1 MLPQTDLTG
10 ASNQAGVS
18 GATNH
23 AGVSGA
29 SNQAGVSGATNHA
42 GGSSTISHTAVSGT
56 ATRFPIEI
64 RRFPWIK
71 RLAADYAFDFERVAD
86 FFAGNPAA
94 PSAWRDAITRAQR
107 HPRQRDTIADVVL
120 AQQRTRGAPPDALA
134 AADRLRDPES
144 VAIVT
149 GQQAGLFGGP
159 LFTLLKALTAIRLAE
174 RTAAEHRVPTVA
186 VFWIDAEDHDWDEVR
201 ACGALDAELNFVRIA
216 LGTPEGAGE
225 GPVARVRL
233 DDSVNAA
240 VATLASTLPPTEFS
254 PALLDELRRAYS
266 PGAGMADAF
275 GRWLES
281 LLGPRGLVVFDSSD
295 PAAKPIVS
303 TLFAREIEHAGE
315 TSRLAAAAGAQLIA
329 RGYHAQVTPQD
340 DHAALFHLDGTREGI
355 RVEDGR
361 LLLGHSTSTKE
372 AMLQRVRT
380 NPTAF
385 SPNVLLRPVVQDTLF
400 PTACY
405 VAGPNEMA
413 YLAQLRGIYAAF
425 GVPMPL
431 MQQRASATILDSNAM
446 RFLARHEM
454 SLESLRAQ
462 DEGALN
468 QLFKSQ
474 FPPAV
479 DSSLEEAA
487 REVAERMGTLAR
499 AVSELDATLEAAARS
514 TLGRM
519 QDDLKKLQGKI
530 IQAVK
535 RKDETLRRQF
545 KHAQAQAFPGG
556 QPQEREVG
564 FVYFLNKHGGGLI
577 DRLNE
582 ELPLDQGRH
591 WVITI

>member
-1 MLPQTDLTG
+1 VSATTIHTG
-10 ASNQAGVS
+10 
-18 GATNH
+18 T
-23 AGVSGA
+23 
-29 SNQAGVSGATNHA
+29 
-42 GGSSTISHTAVSGT
+42 SGT
-56 ATRFPIEI
+56 TTRFPIEI

-71 RLAADYAFDFERVAD
+71 RLAADYAFEYERVAD
-86 FFAGNPAA
+86 FFAGNPAD
-94 PSAWRDAITRAQR
+94 PSAWREAIVRAQR
-107 HPRQRDTIADVVL
+107 HPRERDAIADVVL
-120 AQQRTRGAPPDALA
+120 AQQQRRGAPPDALA
-134 AADRLRDPES
+134 AAARLRDPQS
-144 VAIVT
+144 IAIVT

-186 VFWIDAEDHDWDEVR
+186 VFWIDAEDHDWDEVK
-201 ACGALDAELNFVRIA
+201 ACGVLDAELNLARIA
-216 LGTPEGAGE
+216 LGTPQGAGE
-225 GPVARVRL
+225 SPVARVRL
-233 DDSVNAA
+233 DDSVSAA
-240 VATLASTLPPTEFS
+240 VTSLASTLQATEFS
-254 PALLDELRRAYS
+254 PVLFDALRRAYT

-295 PAAKPIVS
+295 PAAKPMVS
-303 TLFAREIEHAGE
+303 ALFAREIEHAGE
-315 TSRLAAAAGAQLIA
+315 TSRLAAAAGAELTA

-340 DHAALFHLDGTREGI
+340 DHAALFHLDGTRESI
-355 RVEDGR
+355 RMEGGR

-380 NPTAF
+380 NPAEF

-400 PTACY
+400 PTVCY

-446 RFLARHEM
+446 RFLARHDV

-487 REVAERMGTLAR
+487 RALAERMDTLAK
-499 AVSELDATLEAAARS
+499 AVSELDATLEAATRS

-530 IQAVK
+530 IQSVK

-556 QPQEREVG
+556 HPQEREVG
-564 FVYFLNKHGGGLI
+564 FVYFLNKYGSGLV
-577 DRLNE
+577 DRLSE

-591 WVITI
+591 WVMTI